1 MIKILDIWTKSQTFS
16 PAALARVQG
25 IIDQTALTGT
35 SNTAG
40 ATGTSTGVSSANN
53 GLQSTTPPGSPPNA
67 KTVGNLNGVVAMD
80 GPAAGATRGTGEY
93 PSRSLSFLLVLL
105 SFRVSVDLAQA
116 VRVGPG

>member
-25 IIDQTALTGT
+25 IIDQTAPTGT
-35 SNTAG
+35 SNTA
-40 ATGTSTGVSSANN
+40 ATGTSTGVSGAND
-53 GLQSTTPPGSPPNA
+53 GMRSTTPPGSPPNA
-67 KTVGNLNGVVAMD
+67 KTVGSLNGAVAMD

-93 PSRSLSFLLVLL
+93 PSRSLSFLLL
-105 SFRVSVDLAQA
+105 SFRVPVDLAQA

>member
-25 IIDQTALTGT
+25 IIDQTAPTGT
-35 SNTAG
+35 SNTA
-40 ATGTSTGVSSANN
+40 ATGTSTGVSGANN
-53 GLQSTTPPGSPPNA
+53 GMQSTTPPGSPPNA
-67 KTVGNLNGVVAMD
+67 KTVGSLNGVVAMD

-93 PSRSLSFLLVLL
+93 PSRSLSFLLLLL